1 MRTPNEKLKK
11 IYMIISLAQV
21 HPRWRIDSK
30 EVSVQITMNDD
41 DDKITKLLEDFYKY
55 QEWPMD
61 KKEFTRQKIA
71 ELINQTKKFKFY

>member
-1 MRTPNEKLKK
+1 MRTPNDKLKK
-11 IYMIISLAQV
+11 NMIISLDQV

-55 QEWPMD
+55 QE
-61 KKEFTRQKIA
+61 
-71 ELINQTKKFKFY
+71 